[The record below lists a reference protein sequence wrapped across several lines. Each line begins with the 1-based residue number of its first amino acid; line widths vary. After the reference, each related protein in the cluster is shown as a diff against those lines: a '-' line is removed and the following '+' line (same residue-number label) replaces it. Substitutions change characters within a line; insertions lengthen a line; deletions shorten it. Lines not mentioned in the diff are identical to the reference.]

1 MKKVFN
7 TPFAML
13 LCMAMAVAF
22 TACDPN
28 PEEKI
33 DEDERTLAFL
43 CDGEAIASGSTY
55 TSSKLDEAYTAM
67 GMTRFVPGI
76 ELVSDFDGK
85 VVVTVE
91 SLNRAMVEMCA
102 FGGCQMTLPHLDYT
116 ATASGDISANTPLPL
131 DIHYTPTATSSEG
144 HRAVALITAYCEGYE
159 ADAISFTLVMTN
171 VKVE

>member
-1 MKKVFN
+1 MKKLFY

-13 LCMAMAVAF
+13 LCMAMAVTF
-22 TACDPN
+22 TACE
-28 PEEKI
+28 PEPELI
-33 DEDERTLAFL
+33 DEDERALAFL
-43 CDGEAIASGSTY
+43 CDGNAIASGSTY

-76 ELVSDFDGK
+76 DLVGDADGK
-85 VVVTVE
+85 VVVIVE

-102 FGGCQMTLPHLDYT
+102 FGGCQMTLPHMDYT

-144 HRAVALITAYCEGYE
+144 HRAVALVTAYYEGYE
-159 ADAISFTLVMTN
+159 ADAISFTLEMTN

>member
-1 MKKVFN
+1 MKKVFS

-13 LCMAMAVAF
+13 LSMAMAVTF
-22 TACDPN
+22 TACN
-28 PEEKI
+28 PEEII
-33 DEDERTLAFL
+33 DEDVRTLAFL

-55 TSSKLDEAYTAM
+55 TSSKLDEAYTTM

-76 ELVSDFDGK
+76 DLVGDFDGE
-85 VVVTVE
+85 VIVIVE

-116 ATASGDISANTPLPL
+116 ATASGGISANTPLPL
-131 DIHYTPTATSSEG
+131 DIHYTPTGTSSEG
-144 HRAVALITAYCEGYE
+144 HRAVALVTAYCEGYE
-159 ADAISFTLVMTN
+159 ANAISFTLVMTD